1 MKETRN
7 HVQWTHGLTQSLLV
21 AGLLLGSPAV
31 GQELPERFEAVAIV
45 TGNIATGRTARLE
58 IIVERW
64 SDDEERAVLF
74 EALKAAGKRSLPEA
88 LLKREPVGRIMERGK
103 LGETLRYSRQVSRDD
118 GGRTIV
124 LALDRPL
131 GFVESWYSAR
141 TTDYNVTLVRLD
153 LDEDG
158 KGQGALMAGAELAW
172 DEANQQI
179 TITNYSSEP
188 VRLTKVNKRK

>member
-1 MKETRN
+1 MKEPRN
-7 HVQWTHGLTQSLLV
+7 RVQWTHGLTQGLLV
-21 AGLLLGSPAV
+21 AGLLFGLPAV

-103 LGETLRYSRQVSRDD
+103 LGETLRYSRQVPRED

-153 LDEDG
+153 LDENG
-158 KGQGALMAGAELAW
+158 KGQGTLMAGAELTW
-172 DEANQQI
+172 DEGNQQI